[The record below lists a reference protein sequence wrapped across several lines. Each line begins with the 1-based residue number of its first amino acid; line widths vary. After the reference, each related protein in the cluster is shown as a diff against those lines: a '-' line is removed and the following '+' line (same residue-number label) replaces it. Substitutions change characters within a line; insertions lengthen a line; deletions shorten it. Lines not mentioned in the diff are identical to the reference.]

1 MLAGVDVIFEHH
13 IRVGAVRI
21 HSSSFMTNV
30 RAESQG
36 AEGVGK
42 PSTLGAVAKLN
53 GIREAAANEGSALEA
68 VQVRSTGAPRA
79 Q

>member
-30 RAESQG
+30 RAESQM
-36 AEGVGK
+36 AASPEAPEDLPGVREAGH
-42 PSTLGAVAKLN
+42 
-53 GIREAAANEGSALEA
+53 EAAASERSALEA
-68 VQVRSTGAPRA
+68 VQARCMGAPGA